1 MYFIYFGKTAVY
13 FYLNLNIETKYQL
26 ITIIYL
32 IKIINY
38 DIIAKK
44 KQRIVYMKALDVLI
58 KVSSLVLIIS
68 KIIHIR
74 LEKRVS
80 NLEKSPKRSVKF
92 K

>member
-1 MYFIYFGKTAVY
+1 
-13 FYLNLNIETKYQL
+13 
-26 ITIIYL
+26 
-32 IKIINY
+32 
-38 DIIAKK
+38 
-44 KQRIVYMKALDVLI
+44 MKALDVLI

-80 NLEKSPKRSVKF
+80 NLEKTQKRSVKF

>member
-1 MYFIYFGKTAVY
+1 MHFIYFGKTAVY

-38 DIIAKK
+38 DIIAK

>member
-1 MYFIYFGKTAVY
+1 
-13 FYLNLNIETKYQL
+13 
-26 ITIIYL
+26 
-32 IKIINY
+32 
-38 DIIAKK
+38 
-44 KQRIVYMKALDVLI
+44 MKALDVLI

>member
-44 KQRIVYMKALDVLI
+44 TKDSVYE
-58 KVSSLVLIIS
+58 SL
-68 KIIHIR
+68 R
-74 LEKRVS
+74 CS
-80 NLEKSPKRSVKF
+80 NQSFEFGFNHL
-92 K
+92 